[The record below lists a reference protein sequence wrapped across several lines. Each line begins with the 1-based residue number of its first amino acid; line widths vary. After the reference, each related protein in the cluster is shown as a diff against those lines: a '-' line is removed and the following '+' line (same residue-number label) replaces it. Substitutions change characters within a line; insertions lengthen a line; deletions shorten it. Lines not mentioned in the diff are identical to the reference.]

1 MPDRDRAALDNFI
14 ADLRR
19 GWTLA
24 GPPSYEEFRKLSM
37 RVKGPA
43 EADGLWL
50 SRSTTQDIL
59 AGRRQQPPKWRWVAR
74 FITVLRV
81 AAKEA
86 GVDPNS
92 IGTLEEWKRKH
103 EAVCRATITEPW
115 PVQAVDGTVLMPDF
129 IGRTQGRTRDPRPMR
144 SMLLNE
150 KDAARDPELVPL
162 LRAIGQDWWS
172 DYQDLVPDWL
182 RAYLSLEPAA
192 SLIRAYETTVVP
204 GWLQTEEYAA
214 AALELS
220 RLTLDQPAIARL
232 VELRMHQQQ
241 QFLVRESG
249 PKLWIITDEAV
260 VRRRLGS
267 REMMRAQ
274 VRHLIEVSQR
284 PNITIQL
291 IPLDTS
297 IYAVAG
303 GPITFLRFP
312 SSGLPDV
319 VYLEQLTG
327 ANYLL
332 DPRDVS
338 HYMLVLSRL
347 GVEALS
353 PMATRDFLR
362 EILAEM

>member
-14 ADLRR
+14 ADLRQV
-19 GWTLA
+19 WTMA

-43 EADGLWL
+43 EADRLWL
-50 SRSTTQDIL
+50 FRSTTQDIL

-81 AAKEA
+81 AAEEA
-86 GVDPNS
+86 GVDPNN
-92 IGTLEEWKRKH
+92 IGRLEEWKRKH

-115 PVQAVDGTVLMPDF
+115 PVQAAGGTVLMPDF
-129 IGRTQGRTRDPRPMR
+129 AGRTRGGTRAPGRMT
-144 SMLLNE
+144 SMLLDE
-150 KDAARDPELVPL
+150 KDAARDPELATLVQ
-162 LRAIGQDWWS
+162 AIGQNWWS
-172 DYQDLVPDWL
+172 DYQDLVPDWH

-204 GWLQTEEYAA
+204 GWLQTEEYAT

-220 RLTLDQPAIARL
+220 RLTLDQPTIARL
-232 VELRMHQQQ
+232 VELRMHQQ

-249 PKLWIITDEAV
+249 PKLWIVTDETV
-260 VRRRLGS
+260 VRRRLGG
-267 REMMRAQ
+267 RETMRAQ

-291 IPLDTS
+291 IPSDTS
-297 IYAVAG
+297 VHAVAG
-303 GPITFLRFP
+303 GPITCLRFP
-312 SSGLPDV
+312 SSDLPDV

-327 ANYLL
+327 ATYLL
-332 DPRDVS
+332 HSRDVS
-338 HYMLVLSRL
+338 HYRQVLNRL
-347 GVEALS
+347 GVEAL
-353 PMATRDFLR
+353 PPEATRDYLG
-362 EILAEM
+362 EILAEI